1 MERFGT
7 LRRVDMKGETMT
19 NASNPS
25 IRIPHGQPI
34 IEARGLVKRY
44 GALTAV
50 NGVDLTVFSGE
61 IFGILGPNGAG
72 KTTTL
77 EMIEGLRPPD
87 AGTITVAGY
96 DTRTQTEDV
105 RRAIGVQLQTTAL
118 FDYLT
123 ASELIG
129 LFADLY
135 GVDSSPG
142 RIEQLLD
149 MVGLLE
155 KRDSPANQL
164 SGGQQQRLS
173 IALGLVNDPVVV
185 FLDEPTTGLDPGAR
199 RDLWQTVRDVRNNGS
214 TVVLTTHYM
223 EEAEILCDRIAVMD
237 RGTIIALDTPVGL
250 IEAIDVEATIS
261 ARTRAGALSES
272 QLREIPGTRDVAFN
286 GDQIE
291 LRSDNPQLTLIGL
304 LETARAHNVEL
315 TELRSNQASLED
327 VFLTL
332 TGRTFD
338 PVVEQTDTTDET
350 EPKRRFW
357 QRRKA
362 A

>member
-1 MERFGT
+1 M
-7 LRRVDMKGETMT
+7 
-19 NASNPS
+19 ASVPNRPVL
-25 IRIPHGQPI
+25 IPTGHPI

-44 GALTAV
+44 GNLTAV
-50 NGVDLTVFSGE
+50 DGVDLTVLSGE

-87 AGTITVAGY
+87 AGTIMVAGY

-123 ASELIG
+123 ASELIA

-135 GVDSSPG
+135 GVDSSPA
-142 RIEQLLD
+142 RIDQLLG
-149 MVGLLE
+149 MVGLRE
-155 KRDSPANQL
+155 KRNSPANQL

-173 IALGLVNDPVVV
+173 ISLGLVNDPVVV

-199 RDLWQTVRDVRNNGS
+199 RELWQTVRDVRNQGS

-237 RGTIIALDTPVGL
+237 HGKIIALDTPVGL
-250 IEAIDVEATIS
+250 IESIDVEATIS
-261 ARTRAGALSES
+261 ARMKNGAFTVA
-272 QLREIPGTRDVAFN
+272 QLREIPGSKDVSIN
-286 GDQIE
+286 GDQLE

-304 LETARAHNVEL
+304 LEAVRTHGVEL

-332 TGRTFD
+332 TGRSFEPAT
-338 PVVEQTDTTDET
+338 EATET
-350 EPKRRFW
+350 GESETKRRFW

>member
-1 MERFGT
+1 MKAER
-7 LRRVDMKGETMT
+7 MA
-19 NASNPS
+19 NASNQTV
-25 IRIPHGQPI
+25 RIPPGQPI

-50 NGVDLTVFSGE
+50 DGVDLIVHSGE

-77 EMIEGLRPPD
+77 EMIEGLRQPD
-87 AGTITVAGY
+87 AGAITVAGY

-135 GVDSSPG
+135 AVDSSPQ
-142 RIEQLLD
+142 RVEQLLG

-199 RDLWQTVRDVRNNGS
+199 RELWQTVRDVRNNGS

-237 RGTIIALDTPVGL
+237 HGRIIALDTPVGL
-250 IEAIDVEATIS
+250 IESIDVEATIS
-261 ARTRAGALSES
+261 ARMRNGVLTER
-272 QLREIPGTRDVAFN
+272 QLREIPGTHDLSIN
-286 GDQIE
+286 GDQLE

-304 LETARAHNVEL
+304 LEAARANHVEL

-332 TGRTFD
+332 TGRTFE
-338 PVVEQTDTTDET
+338 PVAEQTDTDET

>member
-1 MERFGT
+1 MKAER
-7 LRRVDMKGETMT
+7 MA
-19 NASNPS
+19 NASNQTV
-25 IRIPHGQPI
+25 RIPHGQPI
-34 IEARGLVKRY
+34 IEARGLIKRY

-50 NGVDLTVFSGE
+50 DGVDLTVLSGE

-77 EMIEGLRPPD
+77 EMIEGLRQPD
-87 AGTITVAGY
+87 AGTISVAGY
-96 DTRTQTEDV
+96 DTRTQTADV

-135 GVDSSPG
+135 EVDSSPA
-142 RIEQLLD
+142 RVEQLLR

-155 KRDSPANQL
+155 KRDSAANQL

-173 IALGLVNDPVVV
+173 IALGLVNDPIVV

-199 RDLWQTVRDVRNNGS
+199 RELWQTVRDVRSNGS

-237 RGTIIALDTPVGL
+237 RGKIIALDTPVGL

-261 ARTRAGALSES
+261 ARMRDGALTER
-272 QLREIPGTRDVAFN
+272 QLREIPGTRDASIH
-286 GDQIE
+286 GDQLE

-304 LETARAHNVEL
+304 LEAARASHVEL

-332 TGRTFD
+332 TGRTFE
-338 PVVEQTDTTDET
+338 PEAEQTDIDET

>member
-1 MERFGT
+1 M
-7 LRRVDMKGETMT
+7 
-19 NASNPS
+19 
-25 IRIPHGQPI
+25 
-34 IEARGLVKRY
+34 KRY
-44 GALTAV
+44 GSSTAV
-50 NGVDLTVFSGE
+50 DRIDLTVVSGE

-77 EMIEGLRPPD
+77 EMIEGLRVPD

-96 DTRTQTEDV
+96 DTRTQTEAV
-105 RRAIGVQLQTTAL
+105 RRVIGVQLQTTAL

-123 ASELIG
+123 AAELIA

-135 GVDSSPG
+135 GVDSSPA
-142 RIEQLLD
+142 RVERLLA
-149 MVGLLE
+149 MVGLQE
-155 KRDSPANQL
+155 KRNAPANQL

-199 RDLWQTVRDVRNNGS
+199 RDLWQTVRDVRSQGA

-237 RGTIIALDTPVGL
+237 RGRIIALDSPVGL
-250 IEAIDVEATIS
+250 IEALDAEATIS
-261 ARTRAGALSES
+261 ARMPNGRLSES
-272 QLREIPGTRDVAFN
+272 QLREIPGSTAVGID

-291 LRSDNPQLTLIGL
+291 IQSVDPQLTLIGL
-304 LETARAHNVEL
+304 LETARQHGVEL

-332 TGRTFD
+332 TGRSFE
-338 PVVEQTDTTDET
+338 PET
-350 EPKRRFW
+350 SLDGPSASAPKRRFW

>member
-1 MERFGT
+1 MAS
-7 LRRVDMKGETMT
+7 
-19 NASNPS
+19 ASNQTV
-25 IRIPHGQPI
+25 RQAVDIPQGQPI

-44 GALTAV
+44 GTLTAV
-50 NGVDLTVFSGE
+50 DGVDLTVRSGE

-77 EMIEGLRPPD
+77 EMIEGLRQPD

-123 ASELIG
+123 ASELIR
-129 LFADLY
+129 LFANLY
-135 GVDSSPG
+135 SVDASPA
-142 RIEQLLD
+142 RVDQLLG
-149 MVGLLE
+149 MVGLQE
-155 KRDSPANQL
+155 KRNAAANQL

-199 RDLWQTVRDVRNNGS
+199 RELWQTVRDVRDRGS

-237 RGTIIALDTPVGL
+237 HGHIIALDTPVGL

-261 ARTRAGALSES
+261 ARMRNGALTLS
-272 QLREIPGTRDVAFN
+272 QLREIPGSKDVSIN
-286 GDQIE
+286 GDQLE
-291 LRSDNPQLTLIGL
+291 VRSDNPQLTLIGL
-304 LETARAHNVEL
+304 LELAREHKVEL

-332 TGRTFD
+332 TGRSFE
-338 PVVEQTDTTDET
+338 PAAETTAGDE
-350 EPKRRFW
+350 EPGKRRFW

>member
-1 MERFGT
+1 
-7 LRRVDMKGETMT
+7 MT
-19 NASNPS
+19 TTASTSNRA
-25 IRIPHGQPI
+25 IQIPAGQPM

-50 NGVDLTVFSGE
+50 DGVDLTVFSGE

-87 AGTITVAGY
+87 SGTITVAGF
-96 DTRTQTEDV
+96 DTRTQTEEV

-118 FDYLT
+118 FDYLN
-123 ASELIG
+123 AAELIQ
-129 LFADLY
+129 LFASLY
-135 GVDSSPG
+135 EVDASPE
-142 RIEQLLD
+142 RIDHLLG
-149 MVGLLE
+149 MVGLRE
-155 KRDSPANQL
+155 KRNSAANQL

-199 RDLWQTVRDVRNNGS
+199 RELWQTVRDVRHQGS
-214 TVVLTTHYM
+214 TVVMTTHYM

-237 RGTIIALDTPVGL
+237 HGQIIALDTPVGL
-250 IEAIDVEATIS
+250 IESIDVEATIT
-261 ARTRAGALSES
+261 ARMRGGALTER
-272 QLREIPGTRDVAFN
+272 QLREIPGSKDVAIN
-286 GDQIE
+286 GDQLE
-291 LRSDNPQLTLIGL
+291 VRSDKPQQTLIGL
-304 LETARAHNVEL
+304 LEVAGANRVEL

-327 VFLTL
+327 VFLLL
-332 TGRTFD
+332 TGRSFEPASESK
-338 PVVEQTDTTDET
+338 PVSQDGTT
-350 EPKRRFW
+350 KRRFW

>member
-1 MERFGT
+1 MAT
-7 LRRVDMKGETMT
+7 
-19 NASNPS
+19 ASN
-25 IRIPHGQPI
+25 RTNLQAVDIPQGQPI

-44 GALTAV
+44 GTLTAV
-50 NGVDLTVFSGE
+50 DGVDLTVLSGE

-77 EMIEGLRPPD
+77 EMIEGLRQPD
-87 AGTITVAGY
+87 SGTIMVAGY
-96 DTRTQTEDV
+96 DTRTQTGDV

-123 ASELIG
+123 ATELIQ
-129 LFADLY
+129 LFANLY
-135 GVDSSPG
+135 GVDASPE
-142 RIEQLLD
+142 RVDHLLG
-149 MVGLLE
+149 MVGLRE
-155 KRDSPANQL
+155 KRNSPANQL

-199 RDLWQTVRDVRNNGS
+199 RELWQTVRDVRDQGS

-237 RGTIIALDTPVGL
+237 HGQVIALDTPVGL
-250 IEAIDVEATIS
+250 IESIDVEATIT
-261 ARTRAGALSES
+261 ARMRDGALTLS
-272 QLREIPGTRDVAFN
+272 QLREIPGSKDVSIN
-286 GDQIE
+286 GDQLE
-291 LRSDNPQLTLIGL
+291 VRSDNPQLTLIGL
-304 LETARAHNVEL
+304 LELARANKVEL

-332 TGRTFD
+332 TGRSFEPAT
-338 PVVEQTDTTDET
+338 EGAET
-350 EPKRRFW
+350 EEEPGKRRFW

>member
-1 MERFGT
+1 MIT
-7 LRRVDMKGETMT
+7 
-19 NASNPS
+19 ASNRPVQV
-25 IRIPHGQPI
+25 PLGQPM
-34 IEARGLVKRY
+34 IEVRGLVKRY

-50 NGVDLTVFSGE
+50 DGIDLTVYSGE
-61 IFGILGPNGAG
+61 VFGILGPNGAG

-77 EMIEGLRPPD
+77 EMIEGLRQPD
-87 AGTITVAGY
+87 AGTVTVAGF

-123 ASELIG
+123 ASELVQ

-135 GVDSSPG
+135 GVDASPE
-142 RIEQLLD
+142 RVDRLLG
-149 MVGLLE
+149 MVGLRE
-155 KRDSPANQL
+155 KRHSPANQL

-173 IALGLVNDPVVV
+173 IALGLVNDPIVV

-199 RDLWQTVRDVRNNGS
+199 RELWQTVRDVRDQGA
-214 TVVLTTHYM
+214 TVVMTTHYM

-237 RGTIIALDTPVGL
+237 HGQIIALDTPVGL
-250 IEAIDVEATIS
+250 IESIDVEATIS
-261 ARTRAGALSES
+261 ARMKNGMLTDR
-272 QLREIPGTRDVAFN
+272 QLREIPGSKGVAIN
-286 GDQIE
+286 GDQLE
-291 LRSDNPQLTLIGL
+291 VRSDSPQLTLIGL
-304 LETARAHNVEL
+304 LELARSTGVEL

-332 TGRTFD
+332 TGRSFE
-338 PVVEQTDTTDET
+338 PATDATAGSEGET
-350 EPKRRFW
+350 GKRRFW

>member
-1 MERFGT
+1 
-7 LRRVDMKGETMT
+7 MT
-19 NASNPS
+19 TASNRS
-25 IRIPHGQPI
+25 IQIPPGQPM
-34 IEARGLVKRY
+34 IEVRGLIKRY
-44 GALTAV
+44 GSLTAV
-50 NGVDLTVFSGE
+50 DGIDLTVFSGE
-61 IFGILGPNGAG
+61 VFGILGPNGAG

-77 EMIEGLRPPD
+77 EMIEGLRQPD
-87 AGTITVAGY
+87 AGAITVAGF

-123 ASELIG
+123 ASELVQ
-129 LFADLY
+129 LFANLY
-135 GVDSSPG
+135 GVDASPE
-142 RIEQLLD
+142 RVDRLLG
-149 MVGLLE
+149 MVGLRE
-155 KRDSPANQL
+155 KRNSPANQL

-199 RDLWQTVRDVRNNGS
+199 RELWQTVRDVRDQGA
-214 TVVLTTHYM
+214 TVVMTTHYM

-237 RGTIIALDTPVGL
+237 HGQIVALDTPVGL
-250 IEAIDVEATIS
+250 IESIDIEATIS
-261 ARTRAGALSES
+261 ARMKDGVLTDR
-272 QLREIPGTRDVAFN
+272 QLREIPGSKGVAIN
-286 GDQIE
+286 GDQLE
-291 LRSDNPQLTLIGL
+291 VRSDNPQLTLIGL
-304 LETARAHNVEL
+304 LELARENGVEL

-332 TGRTFD
+332 TGRSFE
-338 PVVEQTDTTDET
+338 PATDATADDEGDT
-350 EPKRRFW
+350 GKRRFW

>member
-1 MERFGT
+1 MAS
-7 LRRVDMKGETMT
+7 
-19 NASNPS
+19 ASNPAVQ
-25 IRIPHGQPI
+25 IPPGQPI
-34 IEARGLVKRY
+34 IEAHGLVKRY
-44 GALTAV
+44 GNLTAV
-50 NGVDLTVFSGE
+50 DGIDLTVLSGE

-87 AGTITVAGY
+87 AGTITVAGF
-96 DTRTQTEDV
+96 DIRTQTEDV

-123 ASELIG
+123 ASELIA
-129 LFADLY
+129 LFANLY
-135 GVDSSPG
+135 EVDASDA
-142 RIEQLLD
+142 RVEHLLG
-149 MVGLLE
+149 MVSLQE
-155 KRDSPANQL
+155 KRNSPANQL

-199 RDLWQTVRDVRNNGS
+199 RELWQTVRDVRAHGS

-237 RGTIIALDTPVGL
+237 GGKIIALDTPVGL
-250 IEAIDVEATIS
+250 IEAMDVEATIS
-261 ARTRAGALSES
+261 ARMQNGAFTLA
-272 QLREIPGTRDVAFN
+272 QLREIPGSKDVSIS
-286 GDQIE
+286 GDQLEI
-291 LRSDNPQLTLIGL
+291 RSDNPQLTLIGL
-304 LETARAHNVEL
+304 LEAGRREKIDL

-332 TGRTFD
+332 TGRSFE
-338 PVVEQTDTTDET
+338 PTTEANET
-350 EPKRRFW
+350 AQPETKRRFW

>member
-1 MERFGT
+1 
-7 LRRVDMKGETMT
+7 MT
-19 NASNPS
+19 NASP
-25 IRIPHGQPI
+25 RQALIPVGQPI

-44 GALTAV
+44 GSLTAV
-50 NGVDLTVFSGE
+50 DGIDLTVSSGE

-87 AGTITVAGY
+87 SGTIMVAGF
-96 DTRTQTEDV
+96 DARTQTEDV

-118 FDYLT
+118 FDYLN
-123 ASELIG
+123 AAELVQ
-129 LFADLY
+129 LFANLY
-135 GVDSSPG
+135 GVEASPE
-142 RIEQLLD
+142 RVDRLLG
-149 MVGLLE
+149 MVGLRE
-155 KRDSPANQL
+155 KRNSPANQL

-173 IALGLVNDPVVV
+173 IALGLVNDPAVV

-199 RDLWQTVRDVRNNGS
+199 RELWQTVRDVRDQGA
-214 TVVLTTHYM
+214 TVVMTTHYM
-223 EEAEILCDRIAVMD
+223 EEAEVLCDRIAVMD
-237 RGTIIALDTPVGL
+237 HGHIIAPDTPVRL
-250 IEAIDVEATIS
+250 IESIDVEATIS
-261 ARTRAGALSES
+261 ARMRQGILSDR
-272 QLREIPGTRDVAFN
+272 QLRELPGSKAIAIN

-291 LRSDNPQLTLIGL
+291 VRSDDPQATLIGL
-304 LETARAHNVEL
+304 LDLARDQGIDL

-332 TGRTFD
+332 TGRSFEPAAD
-338 PVVEQTDTTDET
+338 ASAQSNGETT
-350 EPKRRFW
+350 KRRFW